1 MTMTTLQLSLDSTKI
16 KSFLWQ
22 HLLLLLS
29 LDLMTLGVALCIKSC
44 LGSRVISS
52 IPYVFTLA
60 GADGMAPPLTV
71 GS

>member
-22 HLLLLLS
+22 HLLLLS

-44 LGSRVISS
+44 LGNRVISS

-71 GS
+71 GG